1 MDVRGATGNSGTQQT
16 AGRAGTGFSARQQ
29 RAREEGLRQGR
40 TGSLQRR
47 DQTIRANAKCIEQA
61 IARAKAPVAGPIA
74 PSKAASDWLQE
85 SRAQQWNENLV
96 YTIDSPPRS
105 AIASAEYGLT
115 LAKQL
120 APETRSIIRIPGDRD
135 SRAETAFERR
145 GGILHVQVP
154 GGFQTDRKSTPL
166 NS

>member
-16 AGRAGTGFSARQQ
+16 AGRAGNGSSPRLQ

-47 DQTIRANAKCIEQA
+47 DQTIRANAKSIEQA
-61 IARAKAPVAGPIA
+61 IARAKTPVAGPIA
-74 PSKAASDWLQE
+74 PSEAASDWLQE

-120 APETRSIIRIPGDRD
+120 AQETRSIIRIPGDRD
-135 SRAETAFERR
+135 SRPETTFERR
-145 GGILHVQVP
+145 VRILNVQVP
-154 GGFQTDRKSTPL
+154 GGFKAE
-166 NS
+166 NW